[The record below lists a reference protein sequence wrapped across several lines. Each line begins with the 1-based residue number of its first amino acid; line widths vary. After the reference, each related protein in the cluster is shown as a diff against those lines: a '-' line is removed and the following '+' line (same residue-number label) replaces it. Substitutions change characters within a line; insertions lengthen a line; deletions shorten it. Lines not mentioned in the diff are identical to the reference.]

1 LRINPLA
8 AWSEKRKVM
17 QAYDTTAEMYDER
30 YSEEQNRK
38 YRKALE
44 EVSVEG
50 AAVLDAG
57 CGSGLFFEQVTGK
70 AKLVVGVDI
79 SHGLLLKAKRHA
91 AKNVFIVQ
99 ADADHLP
106 LRDGVFDAVF
116 FFTVLQNMPNPAET
130 LTEIKRL
137 TRAGGRIVLTGLKKA
152 FGFQKFMD
160 LVENSGLK
168 LVAFVDEE
176 TINCYIAVLTAP

>member
-1 LRINPLA
+1 MT
-8 AWSEKRKVM
+8 AWSKKRKIM
-17 QAYDTTAEMYDER
+17 RAYDTTAEMYDER

-44 EVSVEG
+44 KVDIEG
-50 AAVLDAG
+50 SAVLDVG
-57 CGSGLFFEQVTGK
+57 CGSGLFFQQIAGK

-79 SHGLLLKAKRHA
+79 SLGLLLKAKRYA
-91 AKNVFIVQ
+91 SKNVFIVQ

-106 LRDGVFDAVF
+106 LRDDLFNAVF
-116 FFTVLQNMPNPAET
+116 SFTVLQNMPNPSET

-137 TRAGGRIVLTGLKKA
+137 TRVDGRIVLTGLKKA

-160 LVENSGLK
+160 LVENHGLK
-168 LVAFVDEE
+168 LAAFLDEDA
-176 TINCYIAVLTAP
+176 INCYIAVLIAP